1 MSFDPSADLGIFL
14 NPEEFA
20 TAVML
25 WPGTGQ
31 ERVINARYS
40 EEPHDLRLSGAL
52 VGSPQ
57 ISLLCRASD
66 LTEVAKGTPIS
77 IPANARLAVPGG
89 QYAALAQRPAGPGM
103 VLLMLQVRP

>member
-1 MSFDPSADLGIFL
+1 MSLDPVADLGVFL

-20 TAVML
+20 TEVRL
-25 WPGTGQ
+25 WPGMGQ
-31 ERVINARYS
+31 ERVIYARYG

-66 LTEVAKGTPIS
+66 LAGVAKGTPVS
-77 IPANARLAVPGG
+77 IPANPRLGVPGG
-89 QYAALAQRPAGPGM
+89 NYAALAQRPVGLGM
-103 VLLMLQVRP
+103 TLLILQVRP

>member
-1 MSFDPSADLGIFL
+1 MSFDPTADLGVFL

-20 TAVML
+20 TEVRL

-31 ERVINARYS
+31 ERLIHARYG

-57 ISLLCRASD
+57 ISLLCQAID
-66 LTEVAKGTPIS
+66 LAGVVKGTPVS
-77 IPANARLAVPGG
+77 IPANPRMGVAGG
-89 QYAALAQRPAGPGM
+89 NYAAITQRPAGPGM

>member
-1 MSFDPSADLGIFL
+1 MNLDPTADLAVFL

-31 ERVINARYS
+31 ERVIHARYG

-66 LTEVAKGTPIS
+66 LTGVAKGTPIS
-77 IPANARLAVPGG
+77 IPANPRLGAPGG
-89 QYAALAQRPAGPGM
+89 NYAALAQRPAGPGM
-103 VLLMLQVRP
+103 ALLILQVRP